1 MLGPP
6 PPDLNSVSLILTLS
20 VSELHLFS
28 SSIHLQKADY
38 MDRLFSKAC

>member
-6 PPDLNSVSLILTLS
+6 PPDLNSVPLILTLG

-28 SSIHLQKADY
+28 SSIHLQKADFTG
-38 MDRLFSKAC
+38 RLFPKAC